1 MTQRNAYFLLAVTGS
16 ILIFWTPLRELL
28 TFSLHDDT
36 YSYIPLIPLISVCL
50 IYLER
55 KRIFRDVRYGRGGG
69 LALILCAVALFS
81 FGKRHTAVLTQ
92 GGFPPLTIL
101 SIVVLWSGIFMLCYG
116 RQALQSALF
125 PMLFLILMIP
135 FPVWLHG
142 ESVSV
147 LRKGSAHAAA
157 LMLKLLGVPV
167 YQEGLKLVL
176 PRINIDVEE
185 QCSSIRSSLALF
197 ITALL
202 ISHLFL
208 RSIWSKLCACGAVF
222 PITIFKNGL
231 RIVTLSFLL
240 VRPRFSS
247 FTTTLHKHAGIPFSL
262 LAIALLLPI
271 IWALRQLENRA
282 GKNIPPPI
290 NL

>member
-36 YSYIPLIPLISVCL
+36 YSYIPLIPLISACL

-55 KRIFRDVRYGRGGG
+55 KRIFRDVRYGR
-69 LALILCAVALFS
+69 
-81 FGKRHTAVLTQ
+81 
-92 GGFPPLTIL
+92 
-101 SIVVLWSGIFMLCYG
+101 
-116 RQALQSALF
+116 
-125 PMLFLILMIP
+125 
-135 FPVWLHG
+135 
-142 ESVSV
+142 
-147 LRKGSAHAAA
+147 
-157 LMLKLLGVPV
+157 
-167 YQEGLKLVL
+167 
-176 PRINIDVEE
+176 
-185 QCSSIRSSLALF
+185 
-197 ITALL
+197 
-202 ISHLFL
+202 
-208 RSIWSKLCACGAVF
+208 ACGAVF

-231 RIVTLSFLL
+231 RIITLSFLL